1 MRCVGE
7 GEGGEGKEVSRGER
21 EGDIHIHRQG
31 YSDRDTQGYRQK
43 NGGTDRQILKGRGR
57 Q

>member
-1 MRCVGE
+1 MR
-7 GEGGEGKEVSRGER
+7 ER
-21 EGDIHIHRQG
+21 ETYTYI
-31 YSDRDTQGYRQK
+31 DRDTVIGIHRQGYRQK